1 MTTLEGNALLALR
14 LLIERQNLSIRMGT
28 RRLTRLTNAYSKKRE

>member
-14 LLIERQNLSIRMGT
+14 LLIERQNLSIRMGM